1 MYKTI
6 DYYLDPLWLSIH
18 VHGTVMFNVCVFV
31 LGQCEFSFSKTAVVM
46 EMNKKEM
53 DRYDSI
59 YR

>member
-1 MYKTI
+1 M
-6 DYYLDPLWLSIH
+6 L
-18 VHGTVMFNVCVFV
+18 VFT
-31 LGQCEFSFSKTAVVM
+31 LGQCEFSFEKTVVVM